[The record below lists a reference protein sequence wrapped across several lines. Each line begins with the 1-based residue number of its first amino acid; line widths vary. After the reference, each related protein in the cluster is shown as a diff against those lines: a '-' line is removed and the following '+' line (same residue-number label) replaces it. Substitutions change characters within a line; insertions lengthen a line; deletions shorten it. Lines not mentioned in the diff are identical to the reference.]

1 MTFGILS
8 CLAQKTWKEPSMI
21 NMPHYEDVF
30 KVTEVEFTDAE
41 TIMHLY
47 IKLPSGNIS
56 FSSESFLKA
65 DNGMSYSITGSGDT
79 REGETNI
86 KLDSYFKVPES
97 EGMSIA
103 LHFKPLPT
111 GIKSFDFIEGYS
123 KNAFRIWSITDP
135 ESDKKESLF
144 NSNWRNERTG
154 GWDIG
159 FYKDCAVYD
168 CRLWQYKV
176 RKSRKIVLTDGHDD
190 IVIALGKE
198 KDGKRHISINGEKL
212 PYSRIT
218 SKFLPDYPSYDETP
232 FNTSLTEGEAILTGW
247 LKDWPEELADTG
259 KSFDIELY
267 DVLTH
272 SDRKCS
278 AKLDSLGRFS
288 MKVPLTGPQEAYM
301 DWRRSSIS
309 TILEPGETY
318 FLMIDKK
325 AGSTLFMGKNARL
338 QNESLAHKI
347 RGKHVSIDRQGEM
360 DNDMIVEYK
369 NKWTD
374 TYRQNLDKVNACTR
388 KHPTLSRRFRDYY
401 CENFKFKTCEN
412 IMQTQFYAHDRT
424 LPDEVLEYVG
434 KTAIINNEVPLSLN
448 RELNWYLYYLVNYY
462 KNQKQRD
469 RIFTPGRMLSFKK
482 KGIEYSKDEYETI
495 RQWQKQIE
503 EAKGYS
509 ELGTD
514 EERRDFVKKLNEKYA
529 GLDQKLSAMLNRNDI
544 MAIID
549 SQTTKPF
556 QIEETVIDSLF
567 SDHTLRDICRTRE
580 LHENLERTHAPLTEP
595 YLTIANSLK
604 LPAARNAILNVHNH
618 YKEIQEK
625 AEKAVKE
632 CIRPD
637 SDVEGLTDGKA
648 ILDKIVEPYRGKI
661 IYMDIWGT
669 WCSPCKKKLKESHNV
684 KKALK
689 DYDIVYLYLANH
701 SPEESWKN
709 IIAEYGLTDTNC
721 VHYRL
726 PDEQQKAVE
735 KYVRLTGYPTYRLID
750 KKGNLHELHWLHT
763 DDMDKFLKTI
773 EDMNNL

>member
-1 MTFGILS
+1 
-8 CLAQKTWKEPSMI
+8 
-21 NMPHYEDVF
+21 
-30 KVTEVEFTDAE
+30 
-41 TIMHLY
+41 
-47 IKLPSGNIS
+47 
-56 FSSESFLKA
+56 
-65 DNGMSYSITGSGDT
+65 
-79 REGETNI
+79 
-86 KLDSYFKVPES
+86 
-97 EGMSIA
+97 
-103 LHFKPLPT
+103 
-111 GIKSFDFIEGYS
+111 
-123 KNAFRIWSITDP
+123 
-135 ESDKKESLF
+135 
-144 NSNWRNERTG
+144 
-154 GWDIG
+154 
-159 FYKDCAVYD
+159 
-168 CRLWQYKV
+168 
-176 RKSRKIVLTDGHDD
+176 
-190 IVIALGKE
+190 
-198 KDGKRHISINGEKL
+198 
-212 PYSRIT
+212 
-218 SKFLPDYPSYDETP
+218 
-232 FNTSLTEGEAILTGW
+232 
-247 LKDWPEELADTG
+247 
-259 KSFDIELY
+259 
-267 DVLTH
+267 
-272 SDRKCS
+272 
-278 AKLDSLGRFS
+278 
-288 MKVPLTGPQEAYM
+288 
-301 DWRRSSIS
+301 
-309 TILEPGETY
+309 
-318 FLMIDKK
+318 
-325 AGSTLFMGKNARL
+325 
-338 QNESLAHKI
+338 
-347 RGKHVSIDRQGEM
+347 
-360 DNDMIVEYK
+360 
-369 NKWTD
+369 
-374 TYRQNLDKVNACTR
+374 
-388 KHPTLSRRFRDYY
+388 
-401 CENFKFKTCEN
+401 
-412 IMQTQFYAHDRT
+412 MQTQFYAHDRT